1 MEWLIETLKVAR
13 KLRDFGEKG
22 PDISATVHA
31 AAGQS
36 SEKPIVI
43 PGIGAIR
50 LTEVDGGHTGES
62 MADGLGGS
70 PAKQQHSSAAN
81 ISTMSQEDAHE
92 PLRHPY
98 RIHPRKLDR
107 DAVDVVRR
115 LRRYDHEAYLVG
127 GCVRDLYLGL
137 SPKDFDVSTD
147 ARPEQIRKIFRN
159 SRIIGRRFKLA
170 HIYFRGGKIIETATF
185 RGTAHKNAE
194 EPEEDVDL
202 LITRDN
208 VWGSEREDA
217 LRRDFTINGLFYDT
231 TNGQII
237 DYVGG
242 IKDLIGRQ
250 IRTIGDADIRLQED
264 PVRIL
269 RAVRFSAKLN
279 FRLESSLKSAMIN
292 HRTELTRCAQARLIE
307 EIFKL
312 FRTGYGANC
321 LKLMLETQVLDVI
334 LPQLAPYCSSDKE
347 SDVLTPYIQALDTL
361 VSHRGQVS
369 DSVILTTLLLIPVQ
383 EALDEIEP
391 RYHSSEIS
399 KVIVQLTSNMAL
411 TRKMRERVRQI
422 FLAQRHL
429 RKPSA
434 NHKPRRKISPKAM
447 IKRSYFADALD
458 FYEIWSRKADQ
469 QFDHVQLWRARA
481 GEWEQGTTLKERF
494 SREDESQPRRRRTP
508 PRRKRKRKNKA
519 SSGKP
524 NP

>member
-1 MEWLIETLKVAR
+1 VEWLIETLKVAR
-13 KLRDFGEKG
+13 KLRDLSDSDKDQTRSIDAQDKQLAHE
-22 PDISATVHA
+22 PL
-31 AAGQS
+31 
-36 SEKPIVI
+36 VI
-43 PGIGAIR
+43 PGIGPIQS
-50 LTEVDGGHTGES
+50 TEVDSRHTDKS
-62 MADGLGGS
+62 MDDVLGD
-70 PAKQQHSSAAN
+70 SAAQNQNESDAN
-81 ISTMSQEDAHE
+81 IDIMSKEDDDQ
-92 PLRHPY
+92 PLKYPY

-115 LRRYDHEAYLVG
+115 LRRYNHSAYLVG

-137 SPKDFDVSTD
+137 APKDFDVSTD

-185 RGTAHKNAE
+185 RGTVLKNVGEAH
-194 EPEEDVDL
+194 EDVDL

-208 VWGSEREDA
+208 VWGSEKEDA

-231 TNGQII
+231 TDGRII

-242 IKDLIGRQ
+242 IKDLIARQ

-269 RAVRFSAKLN
+269 RAIRFSAKLD
-279 FRLESSLKSAMIN
+279 FKLEPSLKQAMVT
-292 HRTELTRCAQARLIE
+292 HRAELVRCAQARLIE

-312 FRTGYGANC
+312 FRTGYGASC
-321 LKLMLETQVLDVI
+321 MKLMQETGVLNVV
-334 LPQLAPYCSSDKE
+334 LPQLAPYCSSDVE
-347 SDVLTPYIQALDTL
+347 HDVITPYINAIDDL

-383 EALDEIEP
+383 EALEDIEP

-399 KVIVQLTSNMAL
+399 KVIVQLTANMAL

-422 FLAQRHL
+422 LLAQRHL
-429 RKPSA
+429 QKPNA
-434 NHKPRRKISPKAM
+434 DHKPRRRISPKAM
-447 IKRSYFADALD
+447 LKRSYFTDALD
-458 FYEIWSRKADQ
+458 FFEIWSRKTEE

-481 GEWEQGTTLKERF
+481 GEWDQDIPAKDRF
-494 SREDESQPRRRRTP
+494 SRKEEVQTRRKRTT
-508 PRRKRKRKNKA
+508 PRRKRKKKA
-519 SSGKP
+519 PSK
-524 NP
+524 